1 MMMPGQRMERRTLT
15 LIVVDSGDQ
24 GMSLIGDAVDA
35 SVADGIARGFLR
47 VVIGRNDTDA
57 DAVRWSATHVTSGGP
72 TEVNRLFDRVA
83 REGRVGRVQVVAVCT
98 AAGDPAMAHRLSDA
112 VDALQRALDQLL
124 GHGMQV
130 VHSRLAITGYSE
142 GMVDNAFFSP
152 AGARNLAVIPLDRT
166 DDASAARPLERSDR
180 SAFRDHGAIEL
191 MTVCGLWNSVHQG
204 PLGDIPVTLAT
215 DGEPVVRLV
224 QSGVR
229 FLRTPPIPAREL
241 VDPSRELPLPEQFLP
256 ANNPS
261 RRVNDLFDQV
271 RAQELAYAVAE
282 PPPLRT
288 LGLGLGALVRMVS
301 RDVRDVLRELPRII
315 VKAVRGEVAILSQQV
330 AQQALGSDSRI
341 QVRLGDAIAT
351 ATESTDVDA
360 EAFADRLERL
370 MRRSDL
376 ELVDPVPG
384 DIWTMLSGRILGIL
398 DGDPA
403 SEPFRRE
410 ALGDAAVVVT
420 DRAIVTGGVPWDT
433 MWAMEPDGPRVVA
446 LDEFMISRTVASADW
461 VSELFDLNGPPALAA
476 EPGPER
482 LGTWTDLDEDDEQ
495 LTTAETAAD
504 SEEDRLAT
512 DETEDSASAGSDD
525 AAEDAAV
532 LRIGERQLPELI
544 DAADDGILVRVLTDL
559 RRQRRLAT
567 LDVRRLISM
576 ARKDETQE
584 DLVVSKYVPM
594 LAVLGLALIF
604 FDIGVSDVMNRFVMA
619 TGWVIAVRDLG
630 FVAATLAIAF
640 SAVAVSDLFRGK
652 DGAARTVILVTLFLT
667 NLVGAAIF
675 RLQLRSRLSVEAL
688 DGHFAATFLGL
699 VVLGLVAL
707 AVVQAIRSA
716 DEVRVGAARLLGF
729 GALIYSFVGVTV
741 SQARDG
747 SWMRGISADLAGRV
761 DTLLIVAGT
770 VLFLS
775 AISVLQFMRFRATR
789 RLDSSEHRRTWAA
802 EQVAV
807 ALDARVRL
815 QSAEWQWI
823 GTASVLARLVQHPF
837 GVAHPVVT
845 GSVLGV
851 EDPEVLKGVRATLL
865 LTNAGREAID
875 SKLRSILI
883 TPSWLRQQY
892 ELLVREFQAILARR
906 TGNAVGDLQD
916 RRPEQDVHAPILE
929 SGDGFDARL
938 LRGDRWEFARRVAAG
953 EFDRVLARSADSLD
967 LEEVYGPLLAEPGA
981 MLLEGNPSEDG
992 EGLVRDF
999 IQRLLPTEPPEV
1011 PSGVTDVLFSGE
1023 DERRRMAT
1031 WIWWPEG
1038 LLGELTA
1045 SSFIVRPTRFVRERA
1060 EGALVVT
1067 AIRFDLSDPFRH
1079 DQCLVIPENRQVA
1092 DITRSS

>member
-1 MMMPGQRMERRTLT
+1 MTPGPRSERRTLT
-15 LIVVDSGDQ
+15 LIVVDSDDQ
-24 GMSLIGDAVDA
+24 GMVHIGDAVDA
-35 SVADGIARGFLR
+35 SVADGLARGFLR
-47 VVIGRNDTDA
+47 VVVGRDDTDP
-57 DAVRWSATHVTSGGP
+57 DAVRWSATHVTPEGT
-72 TEVNRLFDRVA
+72 TEIDRLFDRVA
-83 REGRVGRVQVVAVCT
+83 REGRIACIQVVAVCT
-98 AAGDPAMAHRLSDA
+98 VAGDPAMAHRLSDA

-142 GMVDNAFFSP
+142 GMVDAAFFSP

-166 DDASAARPLERSDR
+166 EDASAARPLERSDQ

-261 RRVNDLFDQV
+261 RRVTDLFDQV
-271 RAQELAYAVAE
+271 RAHELTYAVGE
-282 PPPLRT
+282 PPALRT
-288 LGLGLGALVRMVS
+288 LGLGLGALLRMVS
-301 RDVRDVLRELPRII
+301 RDVLDVLRELPSII
-315 VKAVRGEVAILSQQV
+315 FKAVRGEVAILSQQA
-330 AQQALGSDSRI
+330 AQRALGTDSRI
-341 QVRLGDAIAT
+341 QVRLGDAIAS

-360 EAFADRLERL
+360 EAFADRLDRL

-384 DIWTMLSGRILGIL
+384 DIWTMLSGRILGLL

-433 MWAMEPDGPRVVA
+433 MWAMEPDGPHVVA
-446 LDEFMISRTVASADW
+446 LDEFMTSRTVASAEW
-461 VSELFDLNGPPALAA
+461 VSELFDLDGPPALAA
-476 EPGPER
+476 ERGPGSR
-482 LGTWTDLDEDDEQ
+482 GTWTDEDEDAPPPS
-495 LTTAETAAD
+495 TAEHDATSD
-504 SEEDRLAT
+504 EELPAT
-512 DETEDSASAGSDD
+512 DEPDGSLSEDPDD
-525 AAEDAAV
+525 GAEDAAV
-532 LRIGERQLPELI
+532 LRLTERQLPEII
-544 DAADDGILVRVLTDL
+544 DAAHDGILVRVLTDL

-567 LDVRRLISM
+567 LDVRRLIGM
-576 ARKDETQE
+576 AREDETQE
-584 DLVVSKYVPM
+584 DLVVSRYVPM
-594 LAVLGLALIF
+594 LAVLGLALII
-604 FDIGVSDVMNRFVMA
+604 FDIGVSDPVNRFVMA

-630 FVAATLAIAF
+630 FIAATLAIGFA
-640 SAVAVSDLFRGK
+640 AVAVSDLFRGK

-667 NLVGAAIF
+667 SLVGAAIF
-675 RLQLRSRLSVEAL
+675 RSQLRSQLSAEAL
-688 DGHFAATFLGL
+688 DEHVAATFLGL
-699 VVLGLVAL
+699 AVLGLVAL
-707 AVVQAIRSA
+707 AVVQAVRSA
-716 DEVRVGAARLLGF
+716 DDVRVGAARLLGF
-729 GALIYSFVGVTV
+729 GALIYMFFGITL

-747 SWMRGISADLAGRV
+747 SWMRGISPEIAGRV
-761 DTLLIVAGT
+761 DTLLIVAGI

-789 RLDSSEHRRTWAA
+789 RLDASEHRRMWAA
-802 EQVAV
+802 ERVAV

-837 GVAHPVVT
+837 GVAHPAVS

-875 SKLRSILI
+875 AKLRSILI

-906 TGNAVGDLQD
+906 TGNAVSDLQD

-929 SGDGFDARL
+929 SGDGFDASL

-981 MLLEGNPSEDG
+981 MLLEGDPSEDG

-999 IQRLLPTEPPEV
+999 IQRLLPTEPPQV

-1038 LLGELTA
+1038 LLGELVT
-1045 SSFIVRPTRFVRERA
+1045 SSFTVGPTRFVRERA

-1067 AIRFDLSDPFRH
+1067 AIRLDLSDPFRH
-1079 DQCLVIPENRQVA
+1079 DQCFVIHANRQVA
-1092 DITRSS
+1092 DITRAS